1 MEFIT
6 SNKITP
12 TDIANYKKSDIFQ
25 KKKAVTPTPRK
36 NSPLPYHRGR
46 KSAFSKLYNQTNY
59 GQISPKSLGGTQR
72 EEISK
77 YAKKSKE
84 KAKNSFIVYGSA
96 THKRKNSA

>member
-12 TDIANYKKSDIFQ
+12 NELCNGRNSDMFE

-46 KSAFSKLYNQTNY
+46 KSAFSKLYSNGNMQPC
-59 GQISPKSLGGTQR
+59 SPKSLGITQR
-72 EEISK
+72 
-77 YAKKSKE
+77 
-84 KAKNSFIVYGSA
+84 
-96 THKRKNSA
+96 